1 MKKKSLKL
9 GFCVL
14 LMVLLFGL
22 TGCGK
27 QEVKEENN
35 LNENNE
41 QAQTQE
47 VKNEIVINK
56 ADESKE
62 IVYSGDEYE
71 TDFYANVPDETFHYT
86 YKYPVIN
93 IASSD
98 VESVNAEIKEKFG
111 FTEED
116 KEMLQF
122 MELEMMSYQYYRN
135 ENVLSV
141 IPIKGGNDSTW
152 SASYNIDLGTNQKMT
167 NTDLLENKNIDLE
180 AVKEKLKNFAESRM
194 EADLEEMKK
203 LMPDGYDWCEQ
214 YVADWKK
221 ELGEKLQ
228 TLDNVYLNE
237 DGDVCIRCDFLTFGG
252 QEYCNKLMEINAS
265 KMSGVVEIKY
275 EEEK

>member
-14 LMVLLFGL
+14 LIALLFGL
-22 TGCGK
+22 TGCGE
-27 QEVKEENN
+27 QEVMEENN

-141 IPIKGGNDSTW
+141 VPIRGGNDSTW
-152 SASYNIDLGTNQKMT
+152 SASYNIDLETNQKMT

-228 TLDNVYLNE
+228 TLDNIYLNE

-265 KMSGVVEIKY
+265 KMSDVVEIKY

>member
-1 MKKKSLKL
+1 MKKKSLRL
-9 GFCVL
+9 GFVCVL
-14 LMVLLFGL
+14 IALLFGL
-22 TGCGK
+22 TGCGE

-71 TDFYANVPDETFHYT
+71 TDFYANVSDETFHYT

-98 VESVNAEIKEKFG
+98 VESANAEIKEKFG

-141 IPIKGGNDSTW
+141 VPIRGGNDSTW
-152 SASYNIDLGTNQKMT
+152 SASYNINLETNQKIA

-194 EADLEEMKK
+194 EVDLEEMKK

-221 ELGEKLQ
+221 ELSEKLQ
-228 TLDNVYLNE
+228 TLDNIYLNE

-265 KMSGVVEIKY
+265 KMSDVVEIKY